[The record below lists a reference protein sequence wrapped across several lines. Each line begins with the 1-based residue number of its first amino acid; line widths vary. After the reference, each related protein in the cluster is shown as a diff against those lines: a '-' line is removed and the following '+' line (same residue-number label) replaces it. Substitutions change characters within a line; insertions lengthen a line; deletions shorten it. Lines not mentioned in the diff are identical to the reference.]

1 MYGYDER
8 SFGSVFLRILQKRQI
23 NKMIITTINVYI
35 CKNTR
40 GELLLSE
47 KKSWK
52 KKTPFLGGRS
62 KDGRSKEGSF

>member
-1 MYGYDER
+1 MEHFFRLLDSSLIMYGYDER

-47 KKSWK
+47 KKS
-52 KKTPFLGGRS
+52 
-62 KDGRSKEGSF
+62 